1 MKKTSFLFA
10 LIAGLLL
17 FAGCSNKKTSADNW
31 ATINEEKKIVIGLD
45 DTFVPMGF
53 RDKDGK
59 LTGFDIDLA
68 KAVFEQYGI
77 TVDFQPIDW
86 SMKEFEL
93 NNGTIDLIWNGYSKT
108 PAREKKVQFTKPYM
122 ENDQVLIT
130 PKESGITNFGQ
141 MNNKRLGAQNGSSG
155 YDVFT
160 KQPEVL
166 KEIVKNQDAVLYDS
180 FNEALIDLKSRRV
193 DGLLMD
199 KVYADY
205 YLKQRNEL
213 EDFNITK
220 GSYESEDFAVGARK

>member
-1 MKKTSFLFA
+1 MKTSFLFA

-17 FAGCSNKKTSADNW
+17 LQAVRTKTSADNW
-31 ATINEEKKIVIGLD
+31 ATINEEKIVIGLD

-141 MNNKRLGAQNGSSG
+141 MNNKRLGAQMGHLVMMYLRN
-155 YDVFT
+155 
-160 KQPEVL
+160 
-166 KEIVKNQDAVLYDS
+166 NQKY
-180 FNEALIDLKSRRV
+180 
-193 DGLLMD
+193 
-199 KVYADY
+199 
-205 YLKQRNEL
+205 
-213 EDFNITK
+213 
-220 GSYESEDFAVGARK
+220 

>member
-1 MKKTSFLFA
+1 MKNQFSIRFDRRSSS
-10 LIAGLLL
+10 
-17 FAGCSNKKTSADNW
+17 FAGCSNKTSADNW
-31 ATINEEKKIVIGLD
+31 ATINEEKIVIGLD

-108 PAREKKVQFTKPYM
+108 PARERKCNLQNLM

-130 PKESGITNFGQ
+130 
-141 MNNKRLGAQNGSSG
+141 L
-155 YDVFT
+155 
-160 KQPEVL
+160 
-166 KEIVKNQDAVLYDS
+166 KNQESQTL
-180 FNEALIDLKSRRV
+180 
-193 DGLLMD
+193 D
-199 KVYADY
+199 K
-205 YLKQRNEL
+205 
-213 EDFNITK
+213 
-220 GSYESEDFAVGARK
+220 